1 MNESIDRRLLP
12 GLTRVRT
19 TTYAIGEPPS
29 NLGPLRRCEMP
40 RVVFQPG
47 DKPYD
52 WAVDADWW
60 RT

>member
-1 MNESIDRRLLP
+1 MNVVSIDRR
-12 GLTRVRT
+12 VRT
-19 TTYAIGEPPS
+19 TAYAIGEPPS